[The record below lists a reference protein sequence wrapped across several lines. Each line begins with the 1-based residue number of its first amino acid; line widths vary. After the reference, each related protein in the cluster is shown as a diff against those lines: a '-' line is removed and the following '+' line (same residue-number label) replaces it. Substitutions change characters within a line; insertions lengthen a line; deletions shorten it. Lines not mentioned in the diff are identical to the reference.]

1 MPSYGWLFD
10 QKRCIECRA
19 CESACKQWNSVETGV
34 GVRYRRVQIRET
46 GVFPEVREAALSMAC
61 NHCEIAWCMMVCP
74 VKAIWRRAEDG
85 TVQIDRAKCVGCR
98 QCAAFC
104 PYQAPQWNGRTMKME
119 KCTMCFD
126 RIESGLEPAC
136 STICPTGA
144 LQFGEWSEVQK
155 MGSDRIE
162 NFANPAQT
170 KPKIRFDVSPFPGGK

>member
-1 MPSYGWLFD
+1 
-10 QKRCIECRA
+10 
-19 CESACKQWNSVETGV
+19 
-34 GVRYRRVQIRET
+34 
-46 GVFPEVREAALSMAC
+46 
-61 NHCEIAWCMMVCP
+61 MMVCP

-104 PYQAPQWNGRTMKME
+104 PYQAPQWNSRTMKME

-144 LQFGEWSEVQK
+144 LQFGEWPEVQK
-155 MGSDRIE
+155 KGTDRIE

-170 KPKIRFDVSPFPGGK
+170 RPKVRFDVSPFPGGK